1 MSIRLRRREF
11 ITALGGAAAWPLAV
25 RAQQDG
31 RVRRI
36 GVLAGSTEDDPAT
49 RANFAALREGLAKLG
64 WIEGRNLRID
74 LRFTGSDPDRMRAY
88 ALELVS
94 LANEVIIAT
103 SFPATRAVQERTK
116 TVPIIFTA
124 GTDPATNDLLQNI
137 ARPEGNTTGFT
148 STVDSLIGKWLE
160 LLKEAAPHITRVALV
175 FNPQTVNVGYFRAI
189 EAAAPLLGVP
199 ALKTPVRDPLE
210 VVRAIDAF
218 ATEPNGGLLGVPVLP
233 VDSYQ
238 MLHRVAVQHRLPDIY
253 SSPSYVAA
261 GGLMSYATDFP
272 DNYRRAASYVDRL
285 LRGANVSELPVQFPT
300 KFNLVINLKAAK
312 AIGLAIPPTLLARA
326 DEVIE

>member
-1 MSIRLRRREF
+1 MSICLRRREF
-11 ITALGGAAAWPLAV
+11 IVALGGAAAWPLAA

-31 RVRRI
+31 RVQRI
-36 GVLAGSTEDDPAT
+36 GVLYGDPEDDPAT
-49 RANFAALREGLAKLG
+49 RANLAALRAGLANLG

-94 LANEVIIAT
+94 LAPDAIVT
-103 SFPATRAVQERTK
+103 SSRPATTAVQEQTQ
-116 TVPIIFTA
+116 TIPIVFTA
-124 GTDPATNDLLQNI
+124 GNDPATNGVLQNI

-175 FNPQTVNVGYFRAI
+175 FNPQTVNVGYFRPV
-189 EAAAPLLGVP
+189 EAAAPLLGLRT
-199 ALKTPVRDPLE
+199 LKTPVRDPQE

-218 ATEPNGGLLGVPVLP
+218 GTEPNGGLIGVPVLP
-233 VDSYQ
+233 NDSRQ
-238 MLHRVAVQHRLPDIY
+238 MLLRLAAQHRLPDIY
-253 SSPSYVAA
+253 PTPSYVAG
-261 GGLMSYATDFP
+261 GGLMSYGTDFP

-285 LRGANVSELPVQFPT
+285 LRGAKVNELPVQFPT
-300 KFNLVINLKAAK
+300 KFRLVINLKTAK
-312 AIGLAIPPTLLARA
+312 ALGLTVPQSILLRA
-326 DEVIE
+326 DEVLE